1 VRKQDEP
8 LSFVI
13 GQASEAVGGV
23 GAKGRGGFVD
33 EGHGHGA
40 FPFGLIIYF
49 PNRVNYSIDKVK
61 FTYPAEYFL

>member
-1 VRKQDEP
+1 
-8 LSFVI
+8 
-13 GQASEAVGGV
+13 VGGV